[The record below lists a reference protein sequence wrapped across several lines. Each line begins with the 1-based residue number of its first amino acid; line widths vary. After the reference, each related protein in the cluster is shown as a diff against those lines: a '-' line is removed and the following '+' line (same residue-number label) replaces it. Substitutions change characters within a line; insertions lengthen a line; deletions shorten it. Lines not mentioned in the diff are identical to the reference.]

1 MDGFIVGLSKLMID
15 ILNNLNLNGLNIPSS
30 SLIIVRHSKT
40 GRPMESLI
48 SDHNFINK
56 LKRKDRLA
64 KD

>member
-40 GRPMESLI
+40 ERPMESHP
-48 SDHNFINK
+48 DQ
-56 LKRKDRLA
+56 
-64 KD
+64 